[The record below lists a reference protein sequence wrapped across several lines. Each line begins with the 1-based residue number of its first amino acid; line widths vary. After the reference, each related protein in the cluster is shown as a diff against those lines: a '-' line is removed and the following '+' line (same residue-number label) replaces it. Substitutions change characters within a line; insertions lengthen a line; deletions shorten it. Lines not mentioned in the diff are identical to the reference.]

1 MFIVNGVI
9 FVCLVKMYLRYLDL
23 LGIIEDKD
31 FFLFRLIF
39 RLKNVCKLIYKNK
52 KFSYILVRSNFLFML
67 KLVVG
72 EYVNIGIY
80 FFRLGGVIVVVSL
93 NVDERCLKRYGRWK
107 IDLVKDGYI
116 VDFIEKCL
124 LVLKLLNL

>member
-107 IDLVKDGYI
+107 IDLVKDG
-116 VDFIEKCL
+116 F
-124 LVLKLLNL
+124 

>member
-93 NVDERCLKRYGRWK
+93 NVDDRCLKRYGRWK

>member
-116 VDFIEKCL
+116 VDFIDKCL
-124 LVLKLLNL
+124 NLLL

>member
-1 MFIVNGVI
+1 
-9 FVCLVKMYLRYLDL
+9 
-23 LGIIEDKD
+23 
-31 FFLFRLIF
+31 
-39 RLKNVCKLIYKNK
+39 
-52 KFSYILVRSNFLFML
+52 ML

-116 VDFIEKCL
+116 VDFIDKCL

>member
-93 NVDERCLKRYGRWK
+93 NVDDRCLKRYGRWK

-116 VDFIEKCL
+116 VDFIDKCL

>member
-116 VDFIEKCL
+116 VDFYVYMFFC
-124 LVLKLLNL
+124 N

>member
-116 VDFIEKCL
+116 VDFIDKCL

>member
-116 VDFIEKCL
+116 VDFIDKCL
-124 LVLKLLNL
+124 DLLL